1 MTLLKPADRGFHTGY
16 SRDFQLFL
24 SGQIV
29 SVIGDRVALIALV
42 FLIIHLSHSY
52 PPALALFYICR
63 AVPDLA
69 VGLIVG
75 VFVDHFDRRRL
86 MIGADVGR
94 VVLMGVVPAAVGL
107 GLWLLFPIVGLL
119 YLLTLVFDTAS
130 TAALP
135 DVVHEDRM
143 LAANALLNGIRTSAD
158 FAYALGGVLILTL
171 KFQAPFYID
180 GATFAFSAIMIAR
193 MHIPTGRRGPLPD
206 ITGVLRGI
214 RRGLD
219 YLWAQPFLKWS
230 TVASILGPLA
240 GGMAYVINPLYA
252 THALAHSKGLV
263 GPLHSGAFRFSLLEV
278 CVGLGGVCGSILVS
292 RMVEKIPRG
301 KLFGLGLFGMGIAVA
316 PLYAISNVY
325 AAGALLFASG
335 AANSIFVISG
345 LTLVQLLTP
354 SEMRGRVVAARTTVI
369 SSSIAIGS
377 LLAGFLLLAVSYSE
391 MWLVIAALL
400 VGSSFF
406 VWLRPLVRDQP

>member
-1 MTLLKPADRGFHTGY
+1 MTLLKPEDRGFYTGY

-52 PPALALFYICR
+52 APALALFYICR
-63 AVPDLA
+63 AAPTLA

-94 VVLMGVVPAAVGL
+94 AVLMGVTPAAVIL
-107 GLWLLFPIVGLL
+107 GLWLLFPIAGLL
-119 YLLTLVFDTAS
+119 YLLTLLFDTAS

-135 DVVHEDRM
+135 DVVHADRM
-143 LAANALLNGIRTSAD
+143 LAANSLLEGIRTSAD
-158 FAYALGGVLILTL
+158 LAYALGGVLILTL
-171 KFQAPFYID
+171 RFQAPFYID
-180 GATFAFSAIMIAR
+180 AATFAFSAIMIAA
-193 MHIPTGRRGPLPD
+193 MHIPVGLRGPLPD
-206 ITGVLRGI
+206 VSGTLSGI
-214 RRGLD
+214 RRGFE
-219 YLWAQPFLKWS
+219 YLWGQPFLKWS
-230 TVASILGPLA
+230 TVAFTLGPLA
-240 GGMAYVINPLYA
+240 GGMVYVINPLYA
-252 THALAHSKGLV
+252 THALAHSRGLV
-263 GPLHSGAFRFSLLEV
+263 GPLRSGAFRFSLLEV
-278 CVGLGGVCGSILVS
+278 CVGLGGVIGSLLVS
-292 RMVEKIPRG
+292 HLAKKMPRG
-301 KLFGLGLFGMGIAVA
+301 RLFGLGLFGMGIAVA

-335 AANSIFVISG
+335 AANSLFVISG

-354 SEMRGRVVAARTTVI
+354 SDMRGRVVAARTTI
-369 SSSIAIGS
+369 INSSVAIGS
-377 LLAGFLLLAVSYSE
+377 LLAGFLLLAVSYAAL
-391 MWLVIAALL
+391 WLVIAALL
-400 VGSSFF
+400 VGSSLF